1 MSCHERTIISESVGN
16 CVLLCDVGE
25 YEGLL

>member
-1 MSCHERTIISESVGN
+1 MSCHKRTIISESESVGN

-25 YEGLL
+25 YEG